1 MQIAVTILNLSEK
14 AKKFAI
20 ESIKTIIHV
29 ESIIHNK
36 EIKEL
41 HLHESSSIDTGADII
56 GCATALD
63 DLDLFNNSTFYTTK
77 VAVGGGST
85 KFSHGTIPN
94 PTNAILEIFKIL

>member
-1 MQIAVTILNLSEK
+1 MQIAVVILRLSEK
-14 AKKFAI
+14 AKKFAM

-29 ESIIHNK
+29 ESLIHNK
-36 EIKEL
+36 EIKDL

-77 VAVGGGST
+77 VAIGGGLT
-85 KFSHGTIPN
+85 KFSHGIITN
-94 PTNAILEIFKIL
+94 PTNAILEIFKII